1 CLYFCIYILLY
12 FCHLYYDFYFFFFFQ
27 AEDGI
32 RDFHVTGVQTC
43 ALPIFLKQNS
53 RAVLLKK
60 PVTFTYRD
68 KSMDD
73 VLEELILLRREL
85 NYIGNNFNQA
95 VYKLNSV
102 SGMPEAKLWQEA
114 LTVLR
119 DQLEPSLREIKVRL
133 DDYSEIWTGNRDF
146 RSQRTRENL

>member
-1 CLYFCIYILLY
+1 MIENRTKRLIL
-12 FCHLYYDFYFFFFFQ
+12 
-27 AEDGI
+27 
-32 RDFHVTGVQTC
+32 R
-43 ALPIFLKQNS
+43 LKPEEYEKIERRFRKSMFRNMSEYS

-60 PVTFTYRD
+60 PVIFNYRD
-68 KSMDD
+68 QSMDD

-102 SGMPEAKLWQEA
+102 LGMPDAKLWQEA

-119 DQLEPSLREIKVRL
+119 DQLEPSLRKIKVKM
-133 DDYSEIWTGNRDF
+133 DGYSDIWSGSRNFPD
-146 RSQRTRENL
+146 RSTEENL

>member
-1 CLYFCIYILLY
+1 MIENRTKRLILRLRPQEY
-12 FCHLYYDFYFFFFFQ
+12 EKTEKRFRKSMFRNMSEY
-27 AEDGI
+27 
-32 RDFHVTGVQTC
+32 
-43 ALPIFLKQNS
+43 S

-60 PVTFTYRD
+60 PVIFTYRD

-85 NYIGNNFNQA
+85 NYIGNNFNQT

-102 SGMPEAKLWQEA
+102 MGMPEAKLWQEA

-119 DQLEPSLREIKVRL
+119 DQLEPSLREIKVKM

>member
-1 CLYFCIYILLY
+1 MIANRTRRLIL
-12 FCHLYYDFYFFFFFQ
+12 
-27 AEDGI
+27 
-32 RDFHVTGVQTC
+32 R
-43 ALPIFLKQNS
+43 LKPEEYEKIERRFRKSMFRNMSEYS

-68 KSMDD
+68 QSMDN

-102 SGMPEAKLWQEA
+102 MGMPEAKLWEEA

-119 DQLEPSLREIKVRL
+119 DQLEPSVREIKVKL
-133 DDYSEIWTGNRDF
+133 DEYSEIWPKSLPAKKR
-146 RSQRTRENL
+146 

>member
-1 CLYFCIYILLY
+1 
-12 FCHLYYDFYFFFFFQ
+12 
-27 AEDGI
+27 
-32 RDFHVTGVQTC
+32 
-43 ALPIFLKQNS
+43 
-53 RAVLLKK
+53 VLLKK

-102 SGMPEAKLWQEA
+102 MGMPEAKLWQEA

-119 DQLEPSLREIKVRL
+119 DQLEPSLREIKVKL
-133 DDYSEIWTGNRDF
+133 DDYSEIWSRCSNFPER
-146 RSQRTRENL
+146 RAEENL

>member
-1 CLYFCIYILLY
+1 MITNRTRRLIL
-12 FCHLYYDFYFFFFFQ
+12 
-27 AEDGI
+27 
-32 RDFHVTGVQTC
+32 R
-43 ALPIFLKQNS
+43 LKPEEYEKIERRYLKSMFRNMSEYS

-60 PVTFTYRD
+60 PVTFTYRN

-102 SGMPEAKLWQEA
+102 MGMPEAKLWEEA

-119 DQLEPSLREIKVRL
+119 DQLEPSVREIKVKL
-133 DDYSEIWTGNRDF
+133 DEYSEIWSKSLPAKKR
-146 RSQRTRENL
+146 

>member
-1 CLYFCIYILLY
+1 MIENRTRRLILRLTHDEY
-12 FCHLYYDFYFFFFFQ
+12 EKIERRYCKSMFRNMSEY
-27 AEDGI
+27 
-32 RDFHVTGVQTC
+32 
-43 ALPIFLKQNS
+43 S

-85 NYIGNNFNQA
+85 NYTGNNFNQV

-102 SGMPEAKLWQEA
+102 MGMPDANLWQEA